1 MDKKQVK
8 RKLKDIALYCQ
19 DAAKSWPK
27 HPETALIRLDAA
39 IALIEDVYGHLEEE
53 NHERQ

>member
-53 NHERQ
+53 NHE